1 VKNHDKAAINAR
13 KPCNVSR
20 YVSLVIKA
28 GELKQSNTQRNF
40 RLKVKVPITTFNE
53 AELRSK

>member
-1 VKNHDKAAINAR
+1 MIKLLLMHE
-13 KPCNVSR
+13 SR
-20 YVSLVIKA
+20 VMCQDLCLVIKA
-28 GELKQSNTQRNF
+28 GELKQTNTQRNF